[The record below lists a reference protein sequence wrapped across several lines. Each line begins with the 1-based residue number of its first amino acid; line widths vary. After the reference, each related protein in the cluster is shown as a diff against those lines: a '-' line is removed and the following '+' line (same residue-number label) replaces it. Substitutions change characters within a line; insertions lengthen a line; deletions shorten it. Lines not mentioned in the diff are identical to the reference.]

1 MEIKNASSLE
11 NKFSWFCFPAIAFLV
26 IIVYFPTF
34 TGGFILDDRPL
45 IENNSYITETHSIVS
60 YLSQEDGISDGSY
73 ANDYHTGYYRPLVSL
88 TYRMDYKL
96 WGMKACGFRIT
107 NLVLHLLSCIVLFKL
122 LVLLAHN
129 RWTAFMAVAIF
140 AIHPV
145 NTESVS
151 WIISR
156 NNILVTL
163 FILLSLYFYIVA
175 WIENNRIIFLIAI
188 FFFLCAVLSKEFA
201 IMLLPVFFLCHRFL
215 FEKKGGILKEST
227 TYLPFVLIVVFYFIL
242 RHSVTG
248 SVLTPFDINDF
259 WQRVYFIPYIIVWN
273 LKLIFL
279 PWKLHSFSLSY
290 PDSYLSWSVLSSI
303 VLFLLI
309 CMSVWFVRR
318 RRLLL
323 FSGLS
328 SLFFMFPVLNVIPTA
343 SVSLVAMRWMYLPMA
358 FISISVVLVIGWTI
372 NCRRVLA
379 VTILCVVISY
389 LCAYSFILNKYL
401 WHDEKTFFDLEV
413 RRFNNNL
420 YAGAL
425 AESLLEQGKYHEA
438 KKYFLTAIE
447 TYPREAINYINY
459 SALLIDTGRC
469 GLALSYLNKAEEF
482 VITGKEKKQLLN
494 NMGVALTYGGKP
506 DEAADN
512 LRRALELDP
521 GYTEAHNNMGV
532 VLLNQGKVNEAISHF
547 RKAIRIKKDYTE
559 AKNNL
564 KVALNRQNKNTGK
577 MGEK

>member
-1 MEIKNASSLE
+1 MKIKSTSSFDD
-11 NKFSWFCFPAIAFLV
+11 KFSWFCFPVIAFLV
-26 IIVYFPTF
+26 IIGYFPTF

-60 YLSQEDGISDGSY
+60 YLSQEDGITDGRY
-73 ANDYHTGYYRPLVSL
+73 TNDYHTGYYRPLVNL

-175 WIENNRIIFLIAI
+175 WIENNRIIFLISI

-215 FEKKGGILKEST
+215 FEKKGGILKESM

-248 SVLTPFDINDF
+248 SILISSDMNDF

-279 PWKLHSFSLSY
+279 PWNLHSFGLTY
-290 PDSYLSWSVLSSI
+290 PDSFLDWHALLSI

-309 CMSVWFVRR
+309 CVFMWLVRR
-318 RRLLL
+318 HRLLL
-323 FSGLS
+323 FSCFSVL
-328 SLFFMFPVLNVIPTA
+328 LFMFPVLNVIPTA

-358 FISISVVLVIGWTI
+358 FISISAVLVIGWTI
-372 NCRRVLA
+372 NRRRA
-379 VTILCVVISY
+379 FTIMVLCVIISY
-389 LCAYSFILNKYL
+389 LGVYSFVLNKYL

-438 KKYFLTAIE
+438 ERYFLAAIE
-447 TYPREAINYINY
+447 TYPREAITYINY
-459 SALLIDTGRC
+459 SALLIDAGRWN
-469 GLALSYLNKAEEF
+469 LALSYLNKAEEF

-494 NMGVALTYGGKP
+494 NMGVALTYGGKL

-547 RKAIRIKKDYTE
+547 REAICIKKDYTE
-559 AKNNL
+559 ANNNL
-564 KVALNRQNKNTGK
+564 KVALKRLEKNAGK
-577 MGEK
+577 TGEK